1 MKALLEKDK
10 FLRIQLLKI
19 ENKHFILKSIIKN
32 FNLFILI
39 RWKAFLKLSLL
50 AKSQS
55 KVSLTNRCLQSC
67 NKKRFNKLTGF
78 SRHIFLKKI
87 RSGEINGFRKSSW

>member
-39 RWKAFLKLSLL
+39 RWNAFLKLNLL
-50 AKSQS
+50 TKSKS
-55 KVSLTNRCLQSC
+55 KVSITNRCLFTY

-78 SRHIFLKKI
+78 SRHVFLKKI
-87 RSGEINGFRKSSW
+87 RSGEINGLSKSSW